1 MGQHMARTAI
11 KWLKPKHL
19 VLVDHATEIMVGTE
33 KTLLTDFAS
42 HRRVYYQSASA
53 FAGTHH
59 HASRHPAL
67 VGGPSR
73 TTSCAL
79 SLPKV

>member
-1 MGQHMARTAI
+1 MNSAPFTHRENSTVLITGVGLMGQHMARTAI

-42 HRRVYYQSASA
+42 DLQNLS
-53 FAGTHH
+53 
-59 HASRHPAL
+59 
-67 VGGPSR
+67 GGN
-73 TTSCAL
+73 T
-79 SLPKV
+79 